1 MESTLAFL
9 GWPPVC
15 GSLVFLGV
23 AALLT
28 GRSAVLRAAFVL
40 LGALWLVYA
49 VAHWGPPAGWLWLLT
64 ATAESVGLVV
74 LAASPATRP
83 ENRRESGPRP
93 VASGSL
99 LAVAALAAVAPWLG
113 LPRFDGVADASG
125 LPWLELL
132 TLGFLL
138 GSRRRRGH
146 LAIAAALP
154 PMLSLGTCRF
164 GLLAGGP
171 WLQGL
176 WLAGFALGLPALFP
190 NPRLRPENEGPA
202 EVTDGRD
209 RLKCDSVPGWL
220 AWAGLGASL
229 GAGLLLLGN
238 PRIATL
244 TEPTTEALRQAAASG
259 LVLALAAAGSS
270 LRFSAWTSPA
280 FRHLAWRAAHTLGVF
295 RAWLRVGLHGWVL
308 AGATTGAAL
317 GVIVAG
323 YPELRKGEFW
333 SALTQAPGEELVVPA
348 ALATLFGLG
357 VAIFRAR
364 RRIFVE
370 DFTWEKPAGGEVS
383 GAALA
388 ACLRHELAA
397 ITVVHRTI
405 DEALPTSDGRM
416 PRLEVTVEDIGGQL
430 EKTVGAVPLGKWQK
444 IVTFLLG
451 ATGLLHGPHLKGRF
465 QEEGSELVLTV
476 ELSGGGGR
484 GSWRMSQDELPAEEK
499 NRSETP
505 GTEAPESALASRMV
519 RQMAYRIAANLASL
533 GSPRWEAVRSF
544 TDGLRAY
551 RGVRLSVADRDRELR
566 KAERCFRQALRYD
579 RTFNQGHYNLGVVY
593 SKLGEYEAAL
603 STFRQAIA
611 ADPSSFSAHL
621 AVAMAYFDRAVDR
634 FYRGHA
640 REAVAED
647 FLQSRVFAGRAIALA
662 PSEPRPWNVYG
673 AATICWAW
681 KGLAPPADTDPKTW
695 DDEACQALDAFRV
708 TAALSRRKL
717 CRAELAVD
725 RPAIEEARLVTLIS
739 LENLA
744 EIELERGRPA
754 SSVGA
759 LREALRLAARKPSL
773 HLALGKA
780 LACSPP
786 GPDGPEA
793 RLVEAENEL
802 YDVHADGL
810 SLYERA
816 GRWAWLLA
824 VHRELLR
831 HATARIR
838 GSVPG
843 SEARASAERR
853 RQLVGIDRAWRAALD
868 SAAPPED
875 LLMEIPPEAEDRD
888 PSGRAS
894 RYRKQVE
901 LLRHELRRFGPRTP
915 FFRRNGKEAPAVWSA
930 LDRRLAALV
939 RTEQGADAAASKRPS
954 RCGSW
959 SQAQSKI
966 RKAREVLSAN
976 PGKAALLLGG
986 ALGHLQR
993 KHYRQIRDQGLYALL
1008 AHAYLRFSKELRPS
1022 RRRRKTPWAVRL
1034 PAKGHLPKDRATC
1047 LHLAL
1052 DYALRGVA
1060 EKPES
1065 ALRHELLAEIYGALE
1080 DYRMADAERTAAL
1093 ELGAPVDRLGDA
1105 ETLKA
1110 LYTMWAARIER
1121 AGPSKEPLGEAIELF
1136 DHLRE
1141 LLESAAVAPPD
1152 PTGKP
1157 RELRSAEHAQ
1167 IHYYLGK
1174 LQQTD
1179 AARLAEA
1186 EANLAIAR
1194 ANGYLAAENGTKRR
1208 RSTRTR

>member
-1 MESTLAFL
+1 MELTLGFL

-15 GSLVFLGV
+15 GSLVFLGIT
-23 AALLT
+23 ALLT
-28 GRSAVLRAAFVL
+28 GRSAILRAATVL

-49 VAHWGPPAGWLWLLT
+49 FAHWGPHASWLWLLT
-64 ATAESVGLVV
+64 ATTESVGLVV
-74 LAASPATRP
+74 LALSPATRP
-83 ENRRESGPRP
+83 VDRRESGPRP
-93 VASGSL
+93 VVSGSL
-99 LAVAALAAVAPWLG
+99 LVLAALAAAAPWLS
-113 LPRFDGVADASG
+113 LARFDGVADATG

-132 TLGFLL
+132 TIGFLL
-138 GSRRRRGH
+138 GSRRRRGR
-146 LAIAAALP
+146 LAIATALP
-154 PMLSLGTCRF
+154 PILSLGTGRF

-176 WLAGFALGLPALFP
+176 WLAGFALGLTALVP
-190 NPRLRPENEGPA
+190 SPPQRPENEGPA

-209 RLKCDSVPGWL
+209 RLGWGRVSGWL

-229 GAGLLLLGN
+229 GAALLLLGN
-238 PRIATL
+238 PRIAAHA
-244 TEPTTEALRQAAASG
+244 EPTTEALRQTVASG
-259 LVLALAAAGSS
+259 LVLALADAGSS
-270 LRFSAWTSPA
+270 LRFSAWTSSA
-280 FRHLAWRAAHTLGVF
+280 FRHLAWRVAHAVGAF
-295 RAWLRVGLHGWVL
+295 RAWLRTGLHGWVV
-308 AGATTGAAL
+308 AGAATGAAL
-317 GVIVAG
+317 GLIVAG
-323 YPELRKGEFW
+323 YLTSPKG
-333 SALTQAPGEELVVPA
+333 ALWDVLTLKSGEDLVVPA

-357 VAIFRAR
+357 VAIIRAR

-370 DFTWEKPAGGEVS
+370 DFTWKESTGKEVPDAG
-383 GAALA
+383 LA

-397 ITVVHRTI
+397 ITIVHRTI

-416 PRLEVTVEDIGGQL
+416 PSLELTVEDIGAQL
-430 EKTVGAVPLGKWQK
+430 EKTVNAVPLGKWQK

-451 ATGLLHGPHLKGRF
+451 ATGLLRTPHLKGRF
-465 QEEGSELVLTV
+465 HKEGSELMLTV

-484 GSWRMSQDELPAEEK
+484 GNWRMSQAELPAEEK

-505 GTEAPESALASRMV
+505 DTETPESALAYRMV

-544 TDGLRAY
+544 TEGLRAY
-551 RGVRLSVADRDRELR
+551 RGVQLSEADRDRELR
-566 KAERCFRQALRYD
+566 RAERCFRLALRYD

-634 FYRGHA
+634 FYRGYSQK
-640 REAVAED
+640 AVGED

-681 KGLAPPADTDPKTW
+681 KGLAPPADTSW
-695 DDEACQALDAFRV
+695 QAWEDEARQAGDAFRV
-708 TAALSRRKL
+708 TAALSWRKL

-725 RPAIEEARLVTLIS
+725 RAAIEEARLVTLIS

-744 EIELERGRPA
+744 EAELEQHRPKK
-754 SSVGA
+754 SVDA
-759 LREALRLAARKPSL
+759 LREALRLAPRRPSL

-780 LACSPP
+780 LACTPP
-786 GPDGPEA
+786 GPEGLEA

-802 YDVHADGL
+802 YDIHGDGL
-810 SLYERA
+810 SLDQRA

-824 VHRELLR
+824 VHRELRR
-831 HATARIR
+831 HARDRIR
-838 GSVPG
+838 DSVPG
-843 SEARASAERR
+843 RGTTASAELP
-853 RQLVGIDRAWRAALD
+853 RQRVGIHRAWCAAID

-875 LLMEIPPEAEDRD
+875 LLMEIPPEAENRD
-888 PSGRAS
+888 PSSRAL

-901 LLRHELRRFGPRTP
+901 LLRHELRRFGLHTHFSLPR
-915 FFRRNGKEAPAVWSA
+915 GKEVPAVWSA
-930 LDRRLAALV
+930 LDRRLAVLL
-939 RTEQGADAAASKRPS
+939 RTEQGAGGAASKRPS
-954 RCGSW
+954 RYRAW
-959 SQAQSKI
+959 STAQLNI
-966 RKAREVLSAN
+966 RKARESLSTN
-976 PGKAALLLGG
+976 PGEAALLLVE
-986 ALGHLQR
+986 ALDLLRGD
-993 KHYRQIRDQGLYALL
+993 HYRQIRDQGLHALV
-1008 AHAYLRFSKELRPS
+1008 AHAYLRFSKKLGPPT
-1022 RRRRKTPWAVRL
+1022 RRRGTPWSVRL
-1034 PAKGHLPKDRATC
+1034 PAEGHLPKDRATC

-1065 ALRHELLAEIYGALE
+1065 ALRRELLAEIYGALK
-1080 DYRMADAERTAAL
+1080 DHRMADAERTAAL
-1093 ELGAPVDRLGDA
+1093 ELGAPVDRLGDP
-1105 ETLKA
+1105 ETLES
-1110 LYTMWAARIER
+1110 LYTMWAARIEQ
-1121 AGPSKEPLGEAIELF
+1121 AGPSKKPVGAAVELF

-1157 RELRSAEHAQ
+1157 RHLRSAEHGQ

-1174 LQQTD
+1174 LQRTD
-1179 AARLAEA
+1179 ATRLTEA
-1186 EANLAIAR
+1186 DANLEIAQ
-1194 ANGYLAAENGTKRR
+1194 ANGYLTAESDTGRW
-1208 RSTRTR
+1208 RSTKAR